1 MSDLMNSLKLRIND
15 PNKQLIKVFMQLA
28 GILFPVLNDKELKI
42 FTKPFVVSI
51 ADGLSD
57 KMQANKKEAYL
68 TLNKIGE
75 VVGKES
81 LLAMLAPYL

>member
-1 MSDLMNSLKLRIND
+1 MNSLKLRIND

-42 FTKPFVVSI
+42 FTKPVVVSI

-57 KMQANKKEAYL
+57 KM
-68 TLNKIGE
+68 
-75 VVGKES
+75 
-81 LLAMLAPYL
+81 